1 MKKDDTTFNDRT
13 IDDLIDRQIQQ
24 ESSSV
29 EEPQIKEEEI
39 IVPPLLIQQE
49 EPLKAQSQSENENFS
64 QNSNYDMNKII
75 LDDKGLLH
83 AGGQW
88 ITQQSEIS

>member
-1 MKKDDTTFNDRT
+1 MDEEERPPLTIKKDDTTFNDRT

-29 EEPQIKEEEI
+29 EEPQVKEEQNMNLGMSKI

-49 EPLKAQSQSENENFS
+49 EP
-64 QNSNYDMNKII
+64 
-75 LDDKGLLH
+75 
-83 AGGQW
+83 
-88 ITQQSEIS
+88 